1 MYIYVALL
9 YALVVGFNDIFKKK
23 ACQKSNPI
31 AILVIYTTVAFLLSL
46 SIIPFGV
53 AVPFD
58 FFLLLTLKGFII
70 TFDWFIILTMLKK
83 VNISLV
89 MALKLVSILL
99 TFVLGVTVFEET
111 ASTVQFVG
119 IFLVIFGITAISLI
133 NKKED
138 NKVKIIHIILLLIA
152 SLITTAS
159 EVLDKYTTTYLTN
172 FQVQFWYLLSASFFS
187 WIFFFI
193 YCIVSQKIL
202 LQKTDIKNYWSY
214 IVGLLLFVSNLLLF
228 GAYRMPGSE
237 MIIITVLSKLKV
249 LITVFAGILIF
260 KEKNIWLKI
269 LLTAIIILGTILI
282 ALF

>member
-9 YALVVGFNDIFKKK
+9 YALVVGFNDVFKKK

-31 AILVIYTTVAFLLSL
+31 AILVIYTSVAFLLSL

-53 AVPFD
+53 AVPFK
-58 FFLLLTLKGFII
+58 FFLILALKGFII

-99 TFVLGVTVFEET
+99 TFIIGVTVFEET

-138 NKVKIIHIILLLIA
+138 NKVKTIHIVLLLIA
-152 SLITTAS
+152 ALITTTS

-172 FQVQFWYLLSASFFS
+172 FQVQFWYLMSTAFFS
-187 WIFFFI
+187 WVFFLI
-193 YCIVSQKIL
+193 HCLVSKKML
-202 LQKTDIKNYWSY
+202 LQKSDLKNYWSY
-214 IVGLLLFVSNLLLF
+214 IVGALLFVSNLLLF